1 MRKIV
6 LLAFL
11 IGATHLTVGQIH
23 FGIKGGVN
31 YNSDTFVEVKDDVLS
46 GAKSKTGFHGG
57 FWLRAKIPAIGLY
70 IRPEIIYTQLSSETT
85 YQQSTGQDTPAFE
98 SKTVSYELQKID
110 IPVLLGKK
118 FLKIAHVF
126 AGPSF
131 QYVLGSD
138 FNIEDLKEVK
148 SDGFSLGIQMGAGIE
163 LGKLGLD
170 VRWERALNDTET
182 SFVNNNVSQDVN
194 FDTRVNQIIVGL
206 SYRF

>member
-1 MRKIV
+1 MKKIAV
-6 LLAFL
+6 LLFFL
-11 IGATHLTVGQIH
+11 GATQVAISQIH
-23 FGIKGGVN
+23 FGIKGGIN
-31 YNSDTFVEVKDDVLS
+31 YNSGTFTEVKDDVLS
-46 GAKSKTGFHGG
+46 GAKSKAGFHGG

-85 YQQSTGQDTPAFE
+85 YKQSTGAATPAFE
-98 SKTVSYELQKID
+98 NKSVSFDLQKID

-118 FLKIAHVF
+118 FLKVAHIF

-131 QYVLGSD
+131 QYIVGSD
-138 FNIEDLKEVK
+138 FDLSDLKEVK

-182 SFVNNNVSQDVN
+182 SFVNNNVSQNVN